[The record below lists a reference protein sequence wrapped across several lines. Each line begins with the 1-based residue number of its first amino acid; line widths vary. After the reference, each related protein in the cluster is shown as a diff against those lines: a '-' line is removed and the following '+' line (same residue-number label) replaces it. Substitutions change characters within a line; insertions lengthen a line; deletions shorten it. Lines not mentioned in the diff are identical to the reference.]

1 MLDVKELADVCNQI
15 AEDQGWWAGAP
26 MPIDSHELV
35 MAPSYG
41 YQGLNGLTWKKP
53 EETVDFESLGLP
65 KIEAVNSWW
74 CPSRGGYVH
83 IVRVDGKT
91 RHYIDWDYSSRYAKT
106 LTRAFAS
113 FEVAQH
119 LSADAE
125 IMAMDKLRSM
135 VRPHLFNGYVIHGMI
150 LETSPRSGV
159 TYVIRKGRPTLAL
172 RPSPDGQMKILCCL
186 CLHPVAYYAGTFVG
200 AMVPTDEVISHLVLI
215 RADEHLFWR
224 KANHHPA
231 YAWESG
237 L

>member
-1 MLDVKELADVCNQI
+1 MLDLREMAVLCNTA
-15 AEDQGWWAGAP
+15 AEEQGWWAGAP
-26 MPIDSHELV
+26 MPIESHELV
-35 MAPSYG
+35 MSPSYG
-41 YQGLNGLTWKKP
+41 FQGLNGMRLGEP
-53 EETVDFESLGLP
+53 EIDFEALGLP
-65 KIEAVNSWW
+65 KIEEVNSWW
-74 CPSRGGYVH
+74 CPARGGYVTLYREGG
-83 IVRVDGKT
+83 RV
-91 RHYIDWDYSSRYAKT
+91 RHYIDRDYSGRYAKT
-106 LTRAFAS
+106 LVRAFAA
-113 FEVAQH
+113 FEASQH
-119 LSADAE
+119 LSANAE

-135 VRPHLFNGYVIHGMI
+135 IRPHLFNGYVIHGMI

-172 RPSPDGQMKILCCL
+172 RPDAGGMKILCCL

-224 KANHHPA
+224 KANQHPA